1 MEKNIEITETGLRC
15 DNCDW
20 KDKTIPYE
28 KYVAYINSP
37 CLECGENILTE
48 EDYQLSVNIHTAM
61 DFINSLSKEELIELY
76 GNDINNIKNNPLF
89 ANVEGVENLTD
100 NSIINATISMHK
112 KIEITNIKI
121 DNEDN
126 KG

>member
-1 MEKNIEITETGLRC
+1 MNKYYI
-15 DNCDW
+15 
-20 KDKTIPYE
+20 KT
-28 KYVAYINSP
+28 
-37 CLECGENILTE
+37 
-48 EDYQLSVNIHTAM
+48 
-61 DFINSLSKEELIELY
+61 
-76 GNDINNIKNNPLF
+76 DINNIKNNPLF